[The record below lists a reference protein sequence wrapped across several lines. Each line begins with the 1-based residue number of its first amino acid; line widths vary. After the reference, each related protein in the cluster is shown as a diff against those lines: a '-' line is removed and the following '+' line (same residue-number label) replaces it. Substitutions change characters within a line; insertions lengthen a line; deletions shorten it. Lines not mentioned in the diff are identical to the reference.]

1 MKNIK
6 SHEEILEGM
15 REHTDELFLAIAS
28 ENLDAAKAAI
38 GSGADVDWRPKLT
51 GYNDYTLLHC
61 CASWGFRAG
70 ARLLIDSGADVNARD
85 NFGQTPLHVS
95 VARGYDAITGMLLD
109 AGAEVDAKT
118 NAGKTPLTNA
128 VNMRYSGLV
137 AKLIERGAD
146 PFRDS
151 EETAKIIDLFKNDD
165 DSWLPGEVKRKL
177 NRISK
182 VRNIFGK

>member
-6 SHEEILEGM
+6 SHKEILEGM
-15 REHTDELFLAIAS
+15 RGHTYELFLAIAS

-61 CASWGFRAG
+61 CASWGFREG

-85 NFGQTPLHVS
+85 DVGQTPLHVS

-128 VNMRYSGLV
+128 VNMRYTGLV

-146 PFRDS
+146 PFRHP
-151 EETAKIIDLFKNDD
+151 EETRKIIGLFKKEDGF
-165 DSWLPGEVKRKL
+165 SVPEEVKRKL
-177 NRISK
+177 NRARK
-182 VRNIFGK
+182 VGDIFGK